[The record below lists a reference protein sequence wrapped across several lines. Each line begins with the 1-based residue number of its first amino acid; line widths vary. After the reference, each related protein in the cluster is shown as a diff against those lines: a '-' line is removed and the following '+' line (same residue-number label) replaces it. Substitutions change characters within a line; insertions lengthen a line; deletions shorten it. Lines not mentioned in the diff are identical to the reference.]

1 MFNFY
6 YIAMEKLKIKIAT
19 EQNASIIK
27 ILINKMYGIEY
38 ETRSIDKI
46 CEAIANKL
54 EFYTLAYFDNQ
65 IIGFAGASKNK
76 DYLDVAQNSVAVI
89 DYIYIE
95 ESNRDLIT
103 AYSLI
108 KSLFKQLIDN
118 GFTQALLQVQ
128 TFNKQRFLHYALSD
142 KNIIK
147 EFPCSYREGFND
159 QILLINDL
167 TNVYNLSLKE
177 LYNKCSKYIK
187 ETK

>member
-1 MFNFY
+1 
-6 YIAMEKLKIKIAT
+6 
-19 EQNASIIK
+19 
-27 ILINKMYGIEY
+27 MYGIEY

-54 EFYTLAYFDNQ
+54 EFYTLAYFNNQ

-76 DYLDVAQNSVAVI
+76 DYLDITPNTVAVI

-103 AYSLI
+103 AYNLI

-118 GFTQALLQVQ
+118 GFSQALLQVQ

-147 EFPCSYREGFND
+147 EFPCSYREGSND
-159 QILLINDL
+159 QILLIKDIK
-167 TNVYNLSLKE
+167 TVYKQTLAELLK
-177 LYNKCSKYIK
+177 KCKGYIQ
-187 ETK
+187 

>member
-1 MFNFY
+1 MLNFY
-6 YIAMEKLKIKIAT
+6 YIAMEKLEIKIAT
-19 EQNASIIK
+19 EQNASAIK
-27 ILINKMYGIEY
+27 NIINKMYGIEY

-46 CEAIANKL
+46 SQAIKNNL
-54 EFYTLAYFDNQ
+54 EFFALAYLGNQ

-76 DYLDVAQNSVAVI
+76 DYLDVAPNTVAVI

-103 AYSLI
+103 AYHLI
-108 KSLFKQLIDN
+108 KFLFKQLIDN
-118 GFTQALLQVQ
+118 GYTQALLQVQ

-147 EFPCSYREGFND
+147 EFPCSYREGYND

-167 TNVYNLSLKE
+167 KSVYNISFKE
-177 LYNKCSKYIK
+177 LLNKCSNYIK

>member
-6 YIAMEKLKIKIAT
+6 YIAMENLEIKIASK
-19 EQNASIIK
+19 QNASIIK
-27 ILINKMYGIEY
+27 SLINKMYGIEY
-38 ETRSIDKI
+38 ETRSLDKI
-46 CEAIANKL
+46 SEAIKNKL
-54 EFYTLAYFDNQ
+54 EFFALAYFDNQ

-76 DYLDVAQNSVAVI
+76 DYLDIAPNTVAVI

-103 AYSLI
+103 AYNLI
-108 KSLFKQLIDN
+108 KFLFKQLIDN
-118 GFTQALLQVQ
+118 GYTQALLQVQ

-147 EFPCSYREGFND
+147 EFPCSYREGYND

-167 TNVYNLSLKE
+167 KSVYNISFKE
-177 LYNKCSKYIK
+177 LLNKCSNYIK